1 MTYLYA
7 QMTEFVRE
15 GEMMRALRHPGIVKL
30 LGVCVENGSFYLVQ
44 EIVNGHGNLFDY
56 LHKPPTHSLSYWQVL
71 CVCVCVCV
79 SICCRYV

>member
-1 MTYLYA
+1 MPCAIKKMKGRLTKE

-44 EIVNGHGNLFDY
+44 VEILKR
-56 LHKPPTHSLSYWQVL
+56 LLLIKLTT
-71 CVCVCVCV
+71 
-79 SICCRYV
+79 